1 MQPDQTFLFTCL
13 NDKID
18 HSLKSAEIVEN
29 DVKVN
34 FYEKIFPKISKFE
47 IEHEAS
53 EEPSAAIE
61 LTSTEKT
68 VEATTEEAATFE
80 TTSEPTYDQEPE
92 IVIKKDQYDLEM
104 QSDKYEDSII
114 DIDVIDYSCQ
124 SANWY
129 NVIAMYLCGTTVF
142 ILLLLK
148 LKRYSFLKF

>member
-1 MQPDQTFLFTCL
+1 M
-13 NDKID
+13 
-18 HSLKSAEIVEN
+18 KSAEIVEN

-47 IEHEAS
+47 LEQEAI
-53 EEPSAAIE
+53 EEPSASIE
-61 LTSTEKT
+61 LISTEKT

-80 TTSEPTYDQEPE
+80 TTSEPTETYDQEPE
-92 IVIKKDQYDLEM
+92 IVIKKDKYDLELE
-104 QSDKYEDSII
+104 SDKYEESGIN
-114 DIDVIDYSCQ
+114 IDVIDYSCG
-124 SANWY
+124 NWY